1 MGVKKI
7 DTKKVKQKAGKY
19 AGSWVAR
26 NLVLGVVFV
35 LAVVLTASLLLSVIT
50 QHNKE
55 IKVPDFTNLTFSEA
69 KHLASHSN
77 VKIVINDSLYVRR
90 LKPGV
95 VCSQTPESGAM
106 VKKGRKIRL
115 TTNTIVPKQ
124 VSMPSLVGFSMRQA
138 RAEIVRN
145 GLVLGRLIYVSDI
158 ATNNVLRQQYG
169 GQDIASGEKITSG
182 STIDLVVGLS
192 NSENKTFVPNVI
204 GKTYQRAV
212 DNVQDN
218 SLNIGKLSFDASV
231 ENYADSVMAVVYAQK
246 PEADSRNS
254 VRMGSDVTLFLT
266 ADPEKIAGIAAHK

>member
-7 DTKKVKQKAGKY
+7 DTKKVKQKAGRY
-19 AGSWVAR
+19 AKSWVAK
-26 NLVLGVVFV
+26 NLVLGIAFV
-35 LAVVLTASLLLSVIT
+35 LAVVLSVSLLLSLIT

-55 IKVPDFTNLTFSEA
+55 IRVPDFTNLTYSEA
-69 KHLASHSN
+69 KHLASRSN

-95 VCSQTPESGAM
+95 VCSQTPEAGAK

-145 GLVLGRLIYVSDI
+145 GLVLGNLIYVSDI
-158 ATNNVLRQQYG
+158 ATNNVLRQQLNG
-169 GQDIASGEKITSG
+169 RDVLPGEKITSG
-182 STIDLVVGLS
+182 SAINLVVGLS
-192 NSENKTFVPNVI
+192 NNESKTFVPNVI
-204 GKTYQRAV
+204 GKTYQRAI

-218 SLNIGKLSFDASV
+218 SLNLGKLSFDASV
-231 ENYADSVMAVVYAQK
+231 ENYADSVVAVVYSQK
-246 PEADSRNS
+246 PEADSNNS
-254 VRMGSDVTLFLT
+254 VRMGSEVTLYLT
-266 ADPEKIAGIAAHK
+266 ADPDKIAALDKK